1 MDKEFILRERRTGG
15 SAMKVKVLKRE
26 SADYLR
32 ESKHEIH
39 KVNKVTSNLLF
50 VMFYLSNNNLLKVRS
65 DINL

>member
-1 MDKEFILRERRTGG
+1 MDKEFILRERITGG

-39 KVNKVTSNLLF
+39 KVNKVTFTIILYCF
-50 VMFYLSNNNLLKVRS
+50 TYLRIIYLK
-65 DINL
+65 